1 MSIGREKSDC
11 RNLRNPV
18 VKANF
23 YKKGIHFCLWCTFI
37 FQELIYYELK
47 TFDLYSLDPKGGELY
62 WIGLKEWET
71 ILEDLKRSD
80 AQIDVKNSV
89 KRRKT
94 HRATW

>member
-1 MSIGREKSDC
+1 MSRSESKFTI
-11 RNLRNPV
+11 
-18 VKANF
+18 
-23 YKKGIHFCLWCTFI
+23 KKGSCLRKCTFI
-37 FQELIYYELK
+37 FQELIYHELK
-47 TFDLYSLDPKGGELY
+47 TFDFYSLDPKGGELY

-80 AQIDVKNSV
+80 AQIDVINSV